1 RRGARPRAQPTGGL
15 IVRTFLLLASLSF
28 AAAVAV
34 PAAGHRT
41 APVLEGVTV
50 RVGDTLRPYYS
61 VQTDSVLTVAPGV
74 AIAAKCGTS
83 KVYLRLLLH
92 GQRVTNDTVLVNVTG
107 CPAPAPVLT
116 TLTLYKLVN
125 DTLYA
130 VTGDTIPVAATACYV
145 GVGKTASGQI
155 VTGQPVHLATSDSTV
170 ARVGVIGACPDTT
183 VDPARYVVAP

>member
-1 RRGARPRAQPTGGL
+1 M
-15 IVRTFLLLASLSF
+15 RTFLLLASLSF

-50 RVGDTLRPYYS
+50 HVGDTLRPYYS

-107 CPAPAPVLT
+107 CPAPAPVLS
-116 TLTLYKLVN
+116 TLTVYKLVN
-125 DTLYA
+125 DTLH
-130 VTGDTIPVAATACYV
+130 PVAADSIVAGTSVCYV

-170 ARVGVIGACPDTT
+170 ASVGVGSACPDTT
-183 VDPARYVVAP
+183 VDPARYVGAP